1 MSNKKRRKRKRLKI
15 KSVLIFLFILL
26 LLGGSIYGLTYIKVR
41 SFYVYNNNYL
51 TDEEVLKEL
60 KLNNKSSFLLTLTP
74 IEKTI
79 IKKSKFIKDVEIHKT
94 LDLELKVDVKEYKM
108 LFYDSRNAKTV
119 IENGEKIDY
128 LDNNIPVLINE
139 ITDKEVYNTFV
150 KKMNK
155 VNNNSLQMISEITYS
170 PNGIDKDR
178 FLFSMN
184 DGNYVYVTSTK
195 IAKINEYKS
204 IINSVENKKGI
215 LYLDYGNYFV
225 PKE

>member
-1 MSNKKRRKRKRLKI
+1 MNKKRKKRKRLKI
-15 KSVLIFLFILL
+15 KSVLIFLFSLTLL
-26 LLGGSIYGLTYIKVR
+26 IGLIYGLTLIKVR

-51 TDEEVLKEL
+51 SDEEVLKEL
-60 KLNNKSSFLLTLTP
+60 KLDKKSSFLLTFTP

-79 IKKSKFIKDVEIHKT
+79 IKKSKFIKDVKIHKT
-94 LDLELKVDVKEYKM
+94 LDLEFKIDVEEYKV
-108 LFYDSRNAKTV
+108 LYYDSKSRKTV
-119 IENGEKIDY
+119 IENGSKIDY
-128 LDNNIPVLINE
+128 LDSNVPVLINE
-139 ITDKEVYNTFV
+139 IPDQNVYKTFV

-184 DGNYVYVTSTK
+184 DGNYVYLTCTK
-195 IAKINEYKS
+195 LSKINDYKK
-204 IINSVENKKGI
+204 IINSVENRNGI